1 MGYLSVPGVE
11 AGVSYLAS
19 TYPSFCSSITLPEA
33 SVEGRTAHALK
44 IAAGASSPNRRGVL
58 FLGGVH
64 ARELV
69 NPDMLIMISTM
80 LCQSYTNNTD
90 LVLGNKTYTAGVVKL
105 LVEGL
110 DIFVFPLVNPDGRAY
125 VQAPNGDAM
134 WRKNRRHDPVSG
146 CYGVDINRN
155 FDLLWSSGIGT
166 SSSPCDY
173 QIYKGPSAFSEPE
186 TRNVRWLLDTYPQI
200 QSMLDVHSFS
210 NDYLYPWGDA
220 TDQSTDSNQ
229 NFQNHAYDGLR
240 GVAGSSQYG
249 EYTPSQDLWWF
260 QTSGNALVQAIAG
273 VRGTTYTSKQSIG
286 LYPTSGTSDDYAYSR
301 HFVDGSKARVYG
313 ATLETGSVSDY
324 FQPPFPEA
332 QQVMNDGAAG
342 VVQFCIESLCLI
354 TSTVQGTAMER
365 RLVAMREFRDRQV
378 LTTAGGARYV
388 ATLQQH
394 TDELVRLIAADEGLR
409 GRAAEVLGRLQDAAE
424 AGKPVDDAT
433 LEAAEKLAG
442 EVAGK
447 GSPALRESLHQVVA
461 DIPHFR
467 GRPIPEALKE
477 VGAARQ
483 PVG

>member
-1 MGYLSVPGVE
+1 MGYLSVQGVE
-11 AGVSYLAS
+11 AGISSLAS
-19 TYPSFCSSITLPEA
+19 SYPNVFTSITLPET
-33 SVEGRTAHALK
+33 SVEGRTSHALK
-44 IAAGASSPNRRGVL
+44 IAAGPSGPNRRGVL

-69 NPDMLIMISTM
+69 NPDMLIMLGIK
-80 LCQSYTNNTD
+80 LCQSYVNNTD

-110 DIFVFPLVNPDGRAY
+110 DIFFFPLVNPDGRAY

-134 WRKNRRHDPVSG
+134 WRKNRRHNSG
-146 CYGVDINRN
+146 TCYGVDINRN

-166 SSSPCDY
+166 SSDPCDY

-186 TRNVRWLLDTYPQI
+186 TRNVRWMLDTYPQI

-220 TDQSTDSNQ
+220 TDQSTDPNQ

-240 GVAGSSQYG
+240 GVPNSAQYK

-301 HFVDGSKARVYG
+301 HFVDTGKTRVYG
-313 ATLETGSVSDY
+313 ATLETGSAADY

-332 QQVMNDGAAG
+332 QQVMYDGAAG
-342 VVQFCIESLCLI
+342 VMQFLIESFCLI
-354 TSTVQGTAMER
+354 SATLQGTAQER
-365 RLVAMREFRDRQV
+365 RLAAMREFRDRHV
-378 LTTAGGARYV
+378 LTTAGGMRYV

-394 TDELVRLIAADEGLR
+394 TDELMQLIAADDSLR
-409 GRAAEVLGRLQDAAE
+409 GRAAEVLSRVHDAAE

-433 LEAAEKLAG
+433 LEAARKLAE
-442 EVAGK
+442 EVSGK
-447 GSPALRESLHQVVA
+447 GSPALREALQHAAA

-467 GRPIPEALKE
+467 GRPIPDVLKE
-477 VGAARQ
+477 LGAVKQ